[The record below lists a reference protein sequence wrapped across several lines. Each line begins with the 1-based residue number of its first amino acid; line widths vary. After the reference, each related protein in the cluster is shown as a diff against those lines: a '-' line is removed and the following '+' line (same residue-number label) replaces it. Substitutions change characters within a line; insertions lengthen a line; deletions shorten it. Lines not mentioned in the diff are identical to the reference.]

1 MRENY
6 RRRGMLASTAA
17 ALGLVLALS
26 GPAVAVTADALE
38 RLGLEP
44 IDSAL
49 AAPDFTIPIL
59 EGGSMSLAEHR
70 GHVVVLNFW
79 TTW

>member
-6 RRRGMLASTAA
+6 PRGMLASTAA

-44 IDSAL
+44 TKGIVE
-49 AAPDFTIPIL
+49 APDFTIPTL

>member
-1 MRENY
+1 MKENY
-6 RRRGMLASTAA
+6 LRGVLAA
-17 ALGLVLALS
+17 AAAFLGLVLAFS

-38 RLGLEP
+38 RLGLKP

-70 GHVVVLNFW
+70 GQVVILNFW